1 MKVGY
6 NADPRDSKYVQQN
19 RNEFYTIFCTP
30 YATWSLACP
39 LARLVH
45 KYTGLDIKS
54 EMHAFMSIPSKQQKI
69 WRDIHMCCDQSGS
82 FNAMLHR
89 HLGRSVYTLRVIIDR
104 CPFAV
109 IQGHLMASATIEM
122 WVFPPAPSYSP
133 YRCFNW
139 YLRYIPNVD
148 VSRPGPWPKDHH
160 GI

>member
-1 MKVGY
+1 MLTQEIQSTS
-6 NADPRDSKYVQQN
+6 SKIVMNSTQYSVL
-19 RNEFYTIFCTP
+19 RISTS
-30 YATWSLACP
+30 SLACP

-82 FNAMLHR
+82 FNAMSHR
-89 HLGRSVYTLRVIIDR
+89 HLGRSVYTLRAIIDR

-122 WVFPPAPSYSP
+122 
-133 YRCFNW
+133 
-139 YLRYIPNVD
+139 
-148 VSRPGPWPKDHH
+148 
-160 GI
+160 

>member
-1 MKVGY
+1 MLTQEIQSTS
-6 NADPRDSKYVQQN
+6 SKIVMNSTQYSVL
-19 RNEFYTIFCTP
+19 RISTS
-30 YATWSLACP
+30 SLACP

-82 FNAMLHR
+82 FNAMSHR
-89 HLGRSVYTLRVIIDR
+89 HSVYTLRAIIDR

-122 WVFPPAPSYSP
+122 
-133 YRCFNW
+133 
-139 YLRYIPNVD
+139 
-148 VSRPGPWPKDHH
+148 
-160 GI
+160 